1 MEVIYIL
8 LGLLILWMGYLY
20 ARFLSKRIICCRKLK
35 SICKAK
41 GFQLHRNHMLWF
53 LGGRNGKKCDCYIE
67 SPTSVMCIKLFG
79 VVPRLRTLVFVEER
93 AYFLRRHMGMLL
105 FLNEKVDGES
115 RELPGYDFYYKGK
128 DSFPEKKRY
137 HILLVNPVPVEML
150 HQFDNGQEV
159 ILNPGDKI
167 RDMEVYNQSWLL
179 EKLENLE

>member
-8 LGLLILWMGYLY
+8 AGLLILWMGYPY
-20 ARFLSKRIICCRKLK
+20 VRYFWKRIIFYKKLK
-35 SICKAK
+35 GICKKK
-41 GFQLHRNHMLWF
+41 GFQLHGTHLLWF

-67 SPTSVMCIKLFG
+67 SPTSAFCIKLFG

-93 AYFLRRHMGMLL
+93 VYFLRRHMGMLL
-105 FLNEKVDGES
+105 FLNEKVDGDS
-115 RELPGYDFYYKGK
+115 KELPEYDFYYKGK

-137 HILLVNPVPVEML
+137 HILLVIPVPVEML
-150 HQFDNGQEV
+150 HRFDNGQEV